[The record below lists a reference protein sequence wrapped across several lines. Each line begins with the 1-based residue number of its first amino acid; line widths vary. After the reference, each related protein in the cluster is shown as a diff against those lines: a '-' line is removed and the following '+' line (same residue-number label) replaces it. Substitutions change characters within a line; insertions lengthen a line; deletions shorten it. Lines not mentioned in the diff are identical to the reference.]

1 MNMEEQ
7 QNNRSFLGTGWAFPP
22 VFSREK
28 GGVNL
33 SSDLEDINQSLA
45 ILLSTRPGERV
56 MRPDFGCN
64 LDRLLF
70 EPLNISLATYVE
82 DIVKTAILYHEPR
95 ILPQKVLIR
104 ERQEDPGTLDIIVD
118 YEVRSTNTRYNFIY
132 PFYLNESADNRQA

>member
-1 MNMEEQ
+1 MEEQ